1 MANIRPIV
9 SSFGCL
15 ITGVFCFFAVGV
27 LPAQSGSPGQVQ
39 AIELIRDLRSIH
51 TPNGIAQLRQVHLN
65 GVPQWINIRGK
76 DKNNPILLF
85 IHGGPASPVMP
96 ISWAFQSPWEDFFTV
111 VQWDQRYTGK
121 NWSPA
126 DTAQAAQRLSSDLI
140 VQDGLDLIDTLLQ
153 ELQQDKLFVLGY
165 SFGSRIGI
173 EMAKATPE
181 KIHAFI
187 GMGQVTD
194 LDSEKYLYEELI
206 RLATAASHTT
216 ALQELQAMA
225 PYPNPNGPTPVN
237 QLLLARKWARFFNGG
252 WYGKP
257 DFNLLFALPE
267 LSPDYTPEEVQTINT
282 STAWVSRKIM
292 GNSTKLSMPLQLE
305 VPVFFFM
312 GKHDLHTPYASARSY
327 FDQLQA
333 PYKKFVTFEYSAHV
347 PMMEE
352 PGKFLLELVTSV
364 LPLSK

>member
-27 LPAQSGSPGQVQ
+27 LPAQSSSPGQVQ

-76 DKNNPILLF
+76 DKNNPIPLF

-121 NWSPA
+121 SWSPA

-225 PYPNPNGPTPVN
+225 PYPNPNGSTPVN
-237 QLLLARKWARFFNGG
+237 QLLLARKWARFFNGEI
-252 WYGKP
+252 W
-257 DFNLLFALPE
+257 
-267 LSPDYTPEEVQTINT
+267 
-282 STAWVSRKIM
+282 
-292 GNSTKLSMPLQLE
+292 
-305 VPVFFFM
+305 
-312 GKHDLHTPYASARSY
+312 
-327 FDQLQA
+327 
-333 PYKKFVTFEYSAHV
+333 
-347 PMMEE
+347 
-352 PGKFLLELVTSV
+352 
-364 LPLSK
+364 